1 MDVSKVEAQLLVE
14 NSRVSTIILDQA
26 LARLGRFARVCIGVE
41 NAEIVLGTPPADEA
55 VPTAGFHYPRPLH
68 GRDGHLLGTL
78 WLHDSRPRGG
88 LSDAENAMLDD
99 LASAAVDA
107 LEHQQEIAALALRE
121 RLLRLVVDAPSF
133 ALAVERAMAELRA
146 ATDSMLCLFFR
157 LGPDGRHMQLVAGQA
172 STPEL
177 TAAYLDH
184 LRRMDVR
191 VDNSLVGQV
200 AATGEQRVV
209 PYIDASIQRQYPA
222 ISLSVEQRIVSNIV
236 TPLSLGEER
245 YAFSVGFG
253 PGLRGLPV
261 LAEMLMGLGSA
272 LRPLLRRL
280 LDAEQIA
287 LNEQRFRLVAGAT
300 AEIVWDWNLATGQIW
315 WSEEMTRQ
323 FGHPVP
329 DPLPGLGWW
338 SGLVVAEER
347 EAVTAARKAAVAG
360 TDQWKAEYRFSKAD
374 GSVALVSDRGFL
386 VRDADGVALRMVG
399 SMVDVTRQRALEEQ
413 LRQAQRLDA
422 LGNLTG
428 GVAHDFNNLLAVIIG
443 NAELM
448 TEELAL
454 DAGARS
460 HLEVILAAAE
470 RGAELTGRLLTF
482 ARLHPLAPKV
492 VDVNHLL
499 RNMEDLLR
507 RLLGAPVEVILTL
520 SRGEAPAVIDGP
532 QLENAVLNL
541 CINARDAMPLG
552 GRLGITTACIGP
564 AALAAADLDVP
575 PADYVAVTVTDTG
588 AGMPAEVASRAFEPF
603 FTTKAF
609 GKGSGL
615 GLSMVFGFVSQ
626 SHGHVRITT
635 APGKGTAVTLYL
647 PRSDRAA
654 EAAGPDA
661 PTVLAAGKGR
671 VLLVEDDPSLRQT
684 ATVQL
689 QRLGYEVLTAANGE
703 VALDMVRR
711 EASLDLLF
719 TDVVMP
725 GRLNGHQ
732 LAREATALRPE
743 LRVLF
748 TSGYQANA
756 APESGDLEGGFP
768 LLPKPYRLAD
778 LAKAIRQ
785 LLDPM
790 PSEAAAAPET
800 PRH

>member
-1 MDVSKVEAQLLVE
+1 MAGS
-14 NSRVSTIILDQA
+14 STPVLDQA
-26 LARLGRFARVCIGVE
+26 LERIGRLARICLGVDAAGV
-41 NAEIVLGTPPADEA
+41 ALGVAPELALPVT
-55 VPTAGFHYPRPLH
+55 GFRHRRPLL
-68 GRDGHLLGTL
+68 GRDGHQLGAL
-78 WLHDSRPRGG
+78 WLQDTAARDP
-88 LSDAENAMLDD
+88 LSAADHALLDD
-99 LASAAVDA
+99 LAAAAVEA
-107 LEHQQEIAALALRE
+107 LEHQQDIAALALRE

-133 ALAVERAMAELRA
+133 ALAVDRAMAALRA

-172 STPEL
+172 STPQL

-191 VDNSLVGQV
+191 VDNSLVGEV
-200 AATGEQRVV
+200 AASGVQRVV
-209 PYIDASIQRQYPA
+209 PFIDASIQRQYPA
-222 ISLSVEQRIVSNIV
+222 ISLSVEQRIVANIV

-245 YAFSVGFG
+245 YAFGVGFG
-253 PGLRGLPV
+253 PGPHRLPA

-323 FGHPVP
+323 LGHVVP
-329 DPLPGLGWW
+329 DPLPTLGWW

-347 EAVTAARKAAVAG
+347 QAVTAARQAAIAG
-360 TDQWKAEYRFSKAD
+360 SDPWHAEYRFSKAD

-386 VRDADGVALRMVG
+386 VRDADGAALRMVG

-448 TEELAL
+448 TEEPTL
-454 DAGARS
+454 DASARS
-460 HLEVILAAAE
+460 HLEVILSAAE

-507 RLLGAPVEVILTL
+507 RLLGAPVEVSLSL

-552 GRLGITTACIGP
+552 GRLGLATACIGP
-564 AALAAADLDVP
+564 AALAAAGLDVP
-575 PADYVAVTVTDTG
+575 PGDYVTITVTDTG
-588 AGMPAEVASRAFEPF
+588 TGMPAEVASRAFEPF

-626 SHGHVRITT
+626 SRGHVRINT
-635 APGKGTAVTLYL
+635 APGRGTAVTLYL
-647 PRSDRAA
+647 PRSDQAA
-654 EAAGPDA
+654 EAAAPDT
-661 PTVLAAGKGR
+661 PVVLAAGKGR

-689 QRLGYEVLTAANGE
+689 QRLGYEVLSAANGE
-703 VALDMVRR
+703 VALELVRR
-711 EASLDLLF
+711 ETSLDLLF

-732 LAREATALRPE
+732 LAREAVALRPA

-748 TSGYQANA
+748 TSGYQEDA
-756 APESGDLEGGFP
+756 APGSDDLETGFP

-778 LAKAIRQ
+778 LAKAICQ
-785 LLDPM
+785 LLDPH
-790 PSEAAAAPET
+790 PGPAAARRVTAQK
-800 PRH
+800 